1 LSRLRQPTM
10 KHRRPDSILT
20 PTAVAAVLLLL
31 LSLQVC
37 LGAKVREKD
46 YWTAKEN
53 LTMRLGAEWHKISVL
68 HKEASAIGDVLTAI
82 RTFELYPPA
91 MIGFEDEEIVQ
102 FDKAI
107 EAIEKRNSRIQD
119 AIDGFKAPLSD
130 AIAILREMVTGE
142 PVESMFETL
151 EKGDLKRI
159 SAMLT
164 VKHAI
169 DTLWLQVD
177 SLLNGTMLSI
187 GMPVPPKK
195 KGPIEDEF
203 FAILKANLGLQS
215 ETYYDRL
222 NRLKKFIMSTAT
234 PEQLTQVARIEKN
247 GINSYLKANQLA
259 LARRKTVDAL
269 TLLSGK
275 TDLSEFHLLLAR
287 AEFMAGDYRA
297 VLATLE
303 KISASGSNRELRE
316 LYRLQCLYA
325 LHEYQTILGDTSAV
339 PIENL
344 HGARRNLALW
354 ILIESALE
362 KKSYDMIIR
371 LASSIEKGKPYSL
384 HVMHALAR
392 SYIDRGDD
400 TTALSILEQAQRYR
414 TTTDDDRTAL
424 REITMAIAQLYYE
437 RGDYDKAIERFYEQL
452 NDGVLFERAL
462 FGIAWSYLQSGRFE
476 KAETALRKIINQAPE
491 SALGAEGI
499 LVLARRYLQK
509 AEFAWKKH
517 TYVEREKNR
526 LTTLIGKIDNLT
538 TGDTLSSKA
547 ETMRKARNELSGLLD
562 RIRQE
567 KVADYRTISAYY
579 ENIDRLCFFISNHYY
594 TGTFQEERFSQKRE
608 TILSLIDSIQLE
620 IANRQQTGTT
630 VTRLSNA
637 RHERQKI
644 KSIVDQTDIF
654 STVTLIDR
662 FRWEREYIAWQ
673 KNRLQKES
681 SQSDTVKADLAGR
694 AAKIDALLL
703 REDSVRVYYSGILQ
717 KRIQQLLA
725 AKLDSSDACYLSYQL
740 GELYYR
746 AENAAYA
753 KSYET
758 FEKNMQQYD
767 QAMSDFRNGVI
778 DTIPREPNAPVLDHK
793 RSMESYR
800 IAMKADPSSPFRAAA
815 EYSLA
820 WSFND
825 LARFDSAYVHMHTVA
840 TEFPDHPHT
849 PQAWMFCGEYHFD
862 KANLKDALAAFYAV
876 MKHPESEW
884 FDEALYKVAW
894 TQYRLSNPEKAISSF
909 LALVD
914 LGGGKFGHALLEKES
929 MDYIAISFSETDA
942 TGEKGLSRATA
953 FARKLGDPE
962 RGCQILHRL
971 GQVFRDQGRYGM
983 AKKTYNYI
991 LSTYPSYRQNP
1002 VVEAELLAVLERDV
1016 NTEISIAQKYT
1027 YFKKYNST
1035 SKWAKSQA
1043 DSIRLRADSTASK
1056 MLYDAAI
1063 SYHQMALQKNNDT
1076 LYRQAVAAYTD
1087 YINHYPKSPLANE
1100 CHYNLAEIQ
1109 FSTGNYREA
1118 AEEYI
1123 AVSRRYP
1130 DSKYKETAAWNA
1142 IVASQNLLKM
1152 ESENKR

>member
-1 LSRLRQPTM
+1 M
-10 KHRRPDSILT
+10 KHQRPDSILI
-20 PTAVAAVLLLL
+20 PTTVAAVFLLLL
-31 LSLQVC
+31 PMQVC

-68 HKEASAIGDVLTAI
+68 HKEASAIADVLTAI
-82 RTFELYPPA
+82 RAFELYPPA
-91 MIGFEDEEIVQ
+91 MTGFEDEEIVR

-107 EAIEKRNSRIQD
+107 ESIEKRNNRISD
-119 AIDGFKAPLSD
+119 AIDDFKTPLSD
-130 AIAILREMVTGE
+130 AIAILREMVIGE
-142 PVESMFETL
+142 PIESMFATL

-159 SAMLT
+159 SAMLS

-187 GMPVPPKK
+187 GMPIPPKK

-222 NRLKKFIMSTAT
+222 NRLKKFILSTAT
-234 PEQLTQVARIEKN
+234 PEQIAQVARIEKN
-247 GINSYLKANQLA
+247 GIRSYLKANQPA

-269 TLLSGK
+269 ALLSGK
-275 TDLSEFHLLLAR
+275 TDLSGFHLLLAR
-287 AEFMAGDYRA
+287 AEFMECDYRA
-297 VLATLE
+297 ALATLE
-303 KISASGSNRELRE
+303 KISPSGSDPELRM

-325 LHEYQTILGDTSAV
+325 LREYQTILGDTTTIT
-339 PIENL
+339 IENL
-344 HGARRNLALW
+344 HGARRNLSLW

-362 KKSYDMIIR
+362 NKSYDMIIR

-392 SYIDRGDD
+392 SYIVRGDD

-414 TTTDDDRTAL
+414 TTTDDDRIAL

-437 RGDYDKAIERFYEQL
+437 RGEYDKAIERFYEQL
-452 NDGVLFERAL
+452 NNGVLFERAL

-491 SALGAEGI
+491 TALGAEGI

-517 TYVEREKNR
+517 TYVEREKDR

-538 TGDTLSSKA
+538 TGDSLSPKA
-547 ETMRKARNELSGLLD
+547 VTMRNASKELNGLLD
-562 RIRQE
+562 RIQQE

-579 ENIDRLCFFISNHYY
+579 ENIDRLCTFISTHYY

-608 TILSLIDSIQLE
+608 SVLSLIDSIQQE
-620 IANRQQTGTT
+620 IGNRQQTGTT
-630 VTRLSNA
+630 LTRLSNA
-637 RHERQKI
+637 RQERLKI
-644 KSIVDQTDIF
+644 KSIVDQTNIF

-662 FRWEREYIAWQ
+662 FRWERDYIAWQ
-673 KNRLQKES
+673 KNRLQKGS
-681 SQSDTVKADLAGR
+681 SQSDTALAVR

-703 REDSVRVYYSGILQ
+703 KEDSVRVHYSDILQ

-725 AKLDSSDACYLSYQL
+725 AKIDSSDACYLNYQL

-753 KSYET
+753 ESYENY
-758 FEKNMQQYD
+758 EKKIQRYD
-767 QAMSDFRNGVI
+767 QAMSEFHNGTI
-778 DTIPREPNAPVLDHK
+778 DTIPREPKAPVLNH
-793 RSMESYR
+793 RQSVASYR
-800 IAMKADPSSPFRAAA
+800 SAMQSQPTSPFRAAA

-820 WSFND
+820 WCFND

-840 TEFPDHPHT
+840 TKFPDHPHA

-862 KANLKDALAAFYAV
+862 KANLKEALAAFYAV

-971 GQVFRDQGRYGM
+971 GQVFRDQGRYSM
-983 AKKTYNYI
+983 ARKTYNYI
-991 LSTYPSYRQNP
+991 LSTYPSYRENP
-1002 VVEAELLAVLERDV
+1002 VVEAELLAVLEQDV
-1016 NTEISIAQKYT
+1016 NTETSIAQKYA
-1027 YFKKYNST
+1027 YFKKYHRT
-1035 SKWAKSQA
+1035 SKWAENQV

-1076 LYRQAVAAYTD
+1076 LYRQAVATYTD

-1152 ESENKR
+1152 ESGNKR